1 MTRFSS
7 GAASGATDGGH
18 TSGHTSI
25 NINADAADVA
35 RQAAY
40 PRTTA
45 HDEALFGQED
55 AAPSARRRILHG
67 FEWFA
72 GHATRWAGSPLAFC
86 LAGVMVLIWAVT
98 GPIFGYSETWQLVIN
113 TATTIITF
121 LMVFLIQQAQNK
133 DALAMHLK
141 LNELLASHRHASS
154 RLVAIEDL
162 DEEDLKRLAAFY
174 RQLSELA
181 ERENDIERTHGLD
194 DALQTHAVKRRAQQE
209 KEQGEPVVAG
219 RAEGAED

>member
-1 MTRFSS
+1 MTQRSTFESRS
-7 GAASGATDGGH
+7 GIDDDTAW
-18 TSGHTSI
+18 
-25 NINADAADVA
+25 
-35 RQAAY
+35 QAAY
-40 PRTTA
+40 PRTKTRTGPELGS
-45 HDEALFGQED
+45 DD
-55 AAPSARRRILHG
+55 STSTRRRVMHG

-86 LAGVMVLIWAVT
+86 FAGLMVFVWAVT
-98 GPIFGYSETWQLVIN
+98 GPIFHYSETWQLVIN

-154 RLVAIEDL
+154 RLVSIEDL

-194 DALQTHAVKRRAQQE
+194 DALQTHASKRQAQQE
-209 KEQGEPVVAG
+209 REQGELSGAG
-219 RAEGAED
+219 DSEGKAD